1 MRGGEERREREP
13 ALACRG
19 EELDVVVV
27 RRYFMVYPARGAQE
41 VFRLEEAYFVDPDE
55 HGVDPALYP
64 ARARYADDEQEGTA
78 ADEEHD
84 VACVPAQVGI
94 FLKQVGLGDHR
105 ERDDHREKEEHL
117 QRAHER
123 YRDGLPHRHAV
134 PVEQVDLEG
143 AAAALH
149 RRDGAAEVVYPDD
162 GERAAQRQFFA
173 GGARE
178 RHELEGVKEPHEY
191 DERRRARE
199 KRRVRVAE
207 HREGRSVYAAEQHA
221 DYRQYDDYDKYR
233 KALFN
238 AHSVL
243 PKTKRDGKAAA
254 HLIILA

>member
-1 MRGGEERREREP
+1 MIYPAHCAQKVFGFEES
-13 ALACRG
+13 
-19 EELDVVVV
+19 D
-27 RRYFMVYPARGAQE
+27 FVYPYQN
-41 VFRLEEAYFVDPDE
+41 
-55 HGVDPALYP
+55 GVDPAFYP
-64 ARARYADDEQEGTA
+64 ARARYADDEQEGAA

-94 FLKQVGLGDHR
+94 FLKQVGLCDHR
-105 ERDDHREKEEHL
+105 EGDDHREEKEHL
-117 QRAHER
+117 KRAHER
-123 YRDGLPHRHAV
+123 YSDGLPHRYAV

-178 RHELEGVKEPHEY
+178 RHELEGVEEPHEY
-191 DERRRARE
+191 DERPRACE

-221 DYRQYDDYDKYR
+221 DYRKYDDYDKYR

-243 PKTKRDGKAAA
+243 PKTKRNGEARPPRT
-254 HLIILA
+254 LLF